1 MRLVSGAM
9 IFLIVFLAGCA
20 TMRKGQD
27 AQAQQLKNRITYLE
41 AELQRKNQEIS
52 SLENELERAQD
63 VRLTSRKQKI
73 EDVSSAP
80 LTAKQIQMTLKNA
93 GFYKGPIDG
102 KIGPKTKEAIKDFQK
117 ARGLKVDGIVGKRTT
132 QELRKYLSR

>member
-1 MRLVSGAM
+1 MRLLSGVM
-9 IFLIVFLAGCA
+9 IFLVVFLAGCA

-27 AQAQQLKNRITYLE
+27 AQVQQLKNRVTYLE

-63 VRLTSRKQKI
+63 VRLTSGKQKI
-73 EDVSSAP
+73 EDVSSAA
-80 LTAKQIQMTLKNA
+80 LTAKQIQMALRNA

-117 ARGLKVDGIVGKRTT
+117 ARGLRVDGIVGRRTT

>member
-1 MRLVSGAM
+1 MYRRLGVM

-20 TMRKGQD
+20 TTKKGQD
-27 AQAQQLKNRITYLE
+27 IQIQQLQSRISYLE
-41 AELQRKNQEIS
+41 AELQRKNQELS
-52 SLENELERAQD
+52 GLENKLERAQD

-73 EDVSSAP
+73 EDISSSA
-80 LTAKQIQMTLKNA
+80 LTAKQIQIALKNA

-117 ARGLKVDGIVGKRTT
+117 ANALKADGIVGKRTRT
-132 QELRKYLSR
+132 ELRKYLGR